1 MSRQL
6 SFVDVTA
13 PARIHSQL
21 HLQRARHHLSEV
33 MLSLNSVSA
42 DHLPAA
48 SARVITEAYTVL
60 LDQINLL
67 HSQVTT
73 IPSLSRSFEVLS

>member
-6 SFVDVTA
+6 SFVDATA
-13 PARIHSQL
+13 PHAIHAQL
-21 HLQRARHHLSEV
+21 HLQRARHHLTET
-33 MLSLNSVSA
+33 LTSLNLVPA
-42 DHLPAA
+42 DHLPTA
-48 SARVITEAYTVL
+48 SARIITEAYTVL

-73 IPSLSRSFEVLS
+73 IPSFSRSFEVLS